1 MDNINTFNRRVKLK
15 SHFGET
21 PPKEGLYFKS
31 DSNWEPP
38 NPHYTVKTF
47 TENFKNNM
55 KKSLEKK
62 PNDENRNK
70 QIKNLNEQD
79 KKLYNENKNKK
90 INNLN
95 KNEQEALEALKKRED
110 LIFTNADK
118 GGALVINTVKAYM
131 DEANRQL
138 ANSNHYE
145 KLDHNPTSEHAA
157 LVENAIETLKLDGKL
172 DEKIAEQLK
181 PRNPRTPRMYLLPKI
196 HKPGNPGRPVVSSIG
211 CHTERISKYVDH
223 YLQPI
228 NQSLPSYVKDTTNFL
243 NKLDSLPEEL
253 PDDAIMVTMDVR
265 SLYTNVPNNEGIE
278 AVKHF
283 LRTRNRPGDG
293 ILAKVIS
300 TFLLLILTLNNF
312 VFNETNYIQVNGAS
326 MGTKCAPTYAS
337 IFMGL
342 FEQSH
347 ILPRIQEHILMY
359 VRYIDDIFFIWRGS
373 EAELKKFLDTIN
385 TLHPSIKFDYE
396 HSRTKSVF
404 LDCRIQIVNRKIKTS
419 VYSKPTDRKAY
430 VHQKSFHPRS
440 TKESIAYGQA
450 LRLRR
455 ICTDDVDFR
464 EAATKLELDLI
475 KRGYDRTKTAG
486 EIEKAARKE
495 RRELLTYN
503 ERSEDRRIPLVVTY
517 DNRLP
522 DIKKIVN
529 DSWSIL
535 QINEAE
541 SRKFTEKPRV
551 CFRRNKN
558 LRDVLGQT
566 KLVGGKVA
574 RTTGKQSGR
583 CTPCRGRAKAQCC
596 THVVNTSVFTDGSGR
611 KRFKIRQ
618 KTGCRSTNAI
628 YLAWCDRCNDGKQ
641 YVGKVEKQQ
650 TNRRINKHRF
660 DSKQADS
667 IKIDQ
672 HFRSAN
678 HTFDDFRIIVIE
690 EIEQQKTMTK
700 EQIRTALLRRED
712 FWVKQL
718 GTLEPRGY
726 NEKLNFPSQA

>member
-1 MDNINTFNRRVKLK
+1 
-15 SHFGET
+15 
-21 PPKEGLYFKS
+21 
-31 DSNWEPP
+31 
-38 NPHYTVKTF
+38 
-47 TENFKNNM
+47 
-55 KKSLEKK
+55 
-62 PNDENRNK
+62 
-70 QIKNLNEQD
+70 
-79 KKLYNENKNKK
+79 
-90 INNLN
+90 
-95 KNEQEALEALKKRED
+95 
-110 LIFTNADK
+110 
-118 GGALVINTVKAYM
+118 
-131 DEANRQL
+131 
-138 ANSNHYE
+138 
-145 KLDHNPTSEHAA
+145 
-157 LVENAIETLKLDGKL
+157 
-172 DEKIAEQLK
+172 
-181 PRNPRTPRMYLLPKI
+181 
-196 HKPGNPGRPVVSSIG
+196 
-211 CHTERISKYVDH
+211 
-223 YLQPI
+223 
-228 NQSLPSYVKDTTNFL
+228 
-243 NKLDSLPEEL
+243 
-253 PDDAIMVTMDVR
+253 
-265 SLYTNVPNNEGIE
+265 
-278 AVKHF
+278 
-283 LRTRNRPGDG
+283 
-293 ILAKVIS
+293 
-300 TFLLLILTLNNF
+300 
-312 VFNETNYIQVNGAS
+312 

-342 FEQSH
+342 FEQTH
-347 ILPRIQEHILMY
+347 ILPRIKEHILLY
-359 VRYIDDIFFIWRGS
+359 VRYIDDIFFVWRGS

-396 HSRTKSVF
+396 HSRSKSVF
-404 LDCRIQIVNRKIKTS
+404 LDCSIQIENRRIKTS

-430 VHQKSFHPRS
+430 VHQKSFHPTS
-440 TKESIAYGQA
+440 TKEAIAYGQA

-455 ICTDDVDFR
+455 ICTDDADFR
-464 EAATKLELDLI
+464 EATSKLESDLT

-486 EIEKAARKE
+486 EIERAALKE
-495 RRELLTYN
+495 RRALLTYN

-529 DSWSIL
+529 DSWNIL

-541 SRKFTEKPRV
+541 GRKFAEKPRV

-566 KLVGGKVA
+566 KLAGGKVV
-574 RTTGKQSGR
+574 RTTAQSGR
-583 CTPCRGRAKAQCC
+583 CTPCRGRADAQCC

-660 DSKQADS
+660 DSKKADS